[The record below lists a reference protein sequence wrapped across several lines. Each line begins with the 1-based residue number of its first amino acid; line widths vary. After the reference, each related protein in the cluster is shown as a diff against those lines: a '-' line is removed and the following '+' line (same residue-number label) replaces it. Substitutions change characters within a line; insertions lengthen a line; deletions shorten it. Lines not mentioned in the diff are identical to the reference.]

1 MLDSHTSGKV
11 YCTTHGILN
20 YILAEAF
27 SSSAQ
32 LESVSKL
39 DSRGPGK
46 KKRENPSLTSL
57 K

>member
-20 YILAEAF
+20 YILAKAF

>member
-11 YCTTHGILN
+11 NCTTNGILS
-20 YILAEAF
+20 YVLAEVF
-27 SSSAQ
+27 STSAQ

-46 KKRENPSLTSL
+46 K
-57 K
+57 